1 MKNSKV
7 SSTFKHNNYND
18 VVDVCQH
25 VIQTTK
31 LKGKKYRGKYGK
43 LIFSL
48 GGGGFQELHN

>member
-1 MKNSKV
+1 MYV
-7 SSTFKHNNYND
+7 
-18 VVDVCQH
+18 H